1 MDAHAHAHSHA
12 PAHAHA
18 PAGEHSHPTPALYF
32 KVALVLFALTA
43 LEVMAFEAG
52 HGGMGPGIRPIIEP
66 IVVELLLVLSA
77 AKFAL
82 VAMFYMHL
90 KQDSRLLTN
99 LFVFPILLASGVIM
113 GLIIIFQYWRT
124 VGAH

>member
-1 MDAHAHAHSHA
+1 MD
-12 PAHAHA
+12 AHAHA
-18 PAGEHSHPTPALYF
+18 PAGEHSHPTPGLYF
-32 KVALVLFALTA
+32 KVGMVLFVLTA
-43 LEVMAFEAG
+43 FEVAAFEAG
-52 HGGMGPGIRPIIEP
+52 HGGLGAGIRPIIEP

-90 KQDSRLLTN
+90 KQDPKLLAN
-99 LFVFPILLASGVIM
+99 LFVFPLMIAAGVIM

-124 VGAH
+124 VGAK

>member
-1 MDAHAHAHSHA
+1 MD
-12 PAHAHA
+12 AHAHA

-32 KVALVLFALTA
+32 KVALVLFVLTA

-52 HGGMGPGIRPIIEP
+52 HGGMGAGIRPVIEP

-99 LFVFPILLASGVIM
+99 LFVFPILLAAGLIM
-113 GLIIIFQYWRT
+113 GLIVLLQYWRT